1 MPQFCRFVHYKQWFP
16 VEKKINYLYFYREMY
31 ENSIAKCR
39 KTLEEYRTKY
49 KESALAQEYY
59 KKKEEVEEIQ
69 KRALEW
75 LKKYKWKEDTSLD
88 ALGTAI
94 ANAFTMCTAH

>member
-1 MPQFCRFVHYKQWFP
+1 
-16 VEKKINYLYFYREMY
+16 MY

-39 KTLEEYRTKY
+39 KTLEEYHTKY
-49 KESALAQEYY
+49 KESVLAQEYY

>member
-1 MPQFCRFVHYKQWFP
+1 M
-16 VEKKINYLYFYREMY
+16 EKKMNYLYFYREMY

-49 KESALAQEYY
+49 KESVLAQEYY